1 MDKHTSRLMA
11 AVVLAFAAAGSAQAQ
26 VVISQVY
33 GGGGNS
39 GATLKSDF
47 IELHNNGD
55 TAVDLSGWS
64 VQYASSAGQS
74 WQLTRLTGSIAPGGY
89 YLVKQADG
97 SGGSVALPT
106 PDAVGTLAMG
116 AGAGKVALVNH
127 NTALSGTCPLGSVDF
142 VGYGSGTNCA
152 EGTQPTATISALIAA
167 LRKDNGC
174 TDSNVNGA
182 DFATGAPTPRNTAS
196 PTFACSGANL
206 PVLNIADVEQLESRG
221 TFVFTL
227 SLSEPAGPGG
237 VSVRY
242 ASADGSAVA
251 GSDYTAVN
259 GTLTLAEGERSG
271 TITVLVDNDS
281 EVEEDENF
289 FVRLSAP
296 TGAQLGDAQA
306 TGLIAS
312 DEVDLTAIHAI
323 QGNGQYSPLVGQRL
337 HVVGVV
343 TGRKSN
349 GYFLQMRDDQAD
361 GDPATS
367 EGLFVFTGSPVPA
380 VAAVGNT
387 VRADGQVLEFI
398 PSADPGQLP
407 LTELGGG
414 VRSLLVS
421 EPVVI
426 GPGTLPQAI
435 VLGAGLP
442 SPSGGLEQL
451 ERLEGMRVVMP
462 SATVVS
468 PTQGSKNEVNATGS
482 GNGIFNVVATGV
494 ARPFREPGIQAPDPA
509 PGGGSVPPIPRW
521 DFNPELITVDSD
533 ALGGTPFNLSTGAVI
548 TDLTGP
554 LDYGFR
560 RYTILRDPAA
570 LSTIAQGLEPVAARL
585 PAHSEFTIASYNV
598 ERFFDTI
605 NDPALRDDPVLT
617 PDAYARRLGKVSLGI
632 GYLQRPDILG
642 LIEVENLGALQDI
655 AARVNADEVAA
666 GRPDPKYVAYLL
678 EGNDIGGIDVGY
690 LIKTSALADGKAQVE
705 VVSVTQV
712 GKDATWT
719 QPDGFSGTLNDRPPL
734 MLQAVVHNG
743 EGRDFPITV
752 ILVHQRSLIDSELD
766 DAGGDRVRKKRQAQ
780 AEYLA
785 KFIQD
790 RQVANPAERIVTL
803 GDFNAFEFNDG
814 LTDVINTVVGT
825 PTPDDQTAVPGDGA
839 DLVEPNL
846 VKLGD
851 LETPD
856 QRYSY
861 TFGGSAQTIDHVL
874 ANQALVAAATGLKL
888 DHARINA
895 DFPEINRSLGD
906 SPSRLSDHDPVVAYI
921 DFRRRAD
928 LGVVASTSTASVRVG
943 RPVNFSATL
952 RNAGPEQ
959 ADYPGI
965 GFAINAELPALSVTA
980 PSGWNCDAPQVG
992 GGSTSVTCTRT
1003 ALSNGESA
1011 TFALAANATEAMIGK
1026 TTTLAIATQAQ
1037 SFDPVAS
1044 NDQASVSV
1052 EVTARADLAID
1063 VDGPR
1068 VLRGG
1073 QNGRFAVA
1081 VRNRGADVAVL
1092 PSVTLYGDAP
1102 AGNVSIAAPNGWTCT
1117 VAAHRRGGFEATCDG
1132 ARLPAGAVQRFD
1144 FAIVAPRPGLFDRQL
1159 VLTGLAA
1166 SAVEDPN
1173 PFNDF
1178 AFHYVQLTGRW
1189 W

>member
-1 MDKHTSRLMA
+1 MEKRTSRLWA
-11 AVVLAFAAAGSAQAQ
+11 AMVLALAATGSVQAQ

-39 GATLKSDF
+39 GTTLKSDF

-55 TAVDLSGWS
+55 TAVDISGWS
-64 VQYASSAGQS
+64 VQYASAAGS
-74 WQLTRLTGSIAPGGY
+74 TWQRTLLTGSIAPGGY
-89 YLVKQADG
+89 YLIKQADG

-106 PDAVGTLAMG
+106 PDATGTLAMS
-116 AGAGKVALVNH
+116 ATAGKVALVNH

-142 VGYGSGTNCA
+142 VGFGSAANCA
-152 EGTQPTATISALIAA
+152 EGTEPTATLTALLAA
-167 LRKDNGC
+167 LRKENGC
-174 TDSNVNGA
+174 TDSNLNSA
-182 DFATGAPTPRNTAS
+182 DFATGAPIPRNSAS
-196 PTFACSGANL
+196 PTFACAGANL
-206 PVLNIADVEQLESRG
+206 PVLKIGDVEQLEHLSA
-221 TFVFTL
+221 FEFTVT
-227 SLSEPAGPGG
+227 LSEPAGPGG
-237 VSVRY
+237 VTVHY
-242 ASADGSAVA
+242 ASADGTAVA
-251 GSDYTAVN
+251 GSDYTPVS
-259 GTLTLAEGERSG
+259 GTLSFAEGQNSA
-271 TITVLVDNDS
+271 TITVLVNNDN
-281 EVEEDENF
+281 EVEEDETF

-296 TGAQLGDAQA
+296 TGAQLGDAEGK
-306 TGLIAS
+306 GLIAS
-312 DEVDLTAIHAI
+312 DEVELTAIHAI
-323 QGNGQYSPLVGQRL
+323 QGSGQYSPLVGQR
-337 HVVGVV
+337 VRSTGVV

-349 GYFLQMRDDQAD
+349 GYFLQTPDDQAD

-367 EGLFVFTGSPVPA
+367 EGIFVFTGSPVPA
-380 VAAVGNT
+380 AAAVGNT

-398 PSADPGQLP
+398 PSQDPGQLP

-414 VRSLLVS
+414 VRTLLVS
-421 EPVVI
+421 KPAVI
-426 GPGTLPQAI
+426 GPNTLPQPIA
-435 VLGAGLP
+435 LSAALP
-442 SPSGGLEQL
+442 SPTGGLEQL

-468 PTQGSKNEVNATGS
+468 PTQGSKNESNATGS
-482 GNGIFNVVATGV
+482 GNGIFNIVATGLP
-494 ARPFREPGIQAPDPA
+494 RPFREPGIQAPDAA
-509 PGGGSVPPIPRW
+509 PGGGSIPPIPRW
-521 DFNPELITVDSD
+521 DFNPELITVSS
-533 ALGGTPFNLSTGAVI
+533 AGLGGTSLNLSTGAVI

-560 RYTILRDPAA
+560 RYTIVRDPAV
-570 LSTIAQGLEPVAARL
+570 LSTITQGMQPVAAQV
-585 PAHSEFTIASYNV
+585 PAHSEFTVASYNV
-598 ERFFDTI
+598 ERFFDAV
-605 NDPALRDDPVLT
+605 NDPATDDPVLT
-617 PDAYARRLGKVSLGI
+617 PEAYARRLGKVSQGI

-642 LIEVENLGALQDI
+642 LIEVENLTALQDI

-666 GRPDPKYVAYLL
+666 GRPDPKYVAYLM

-690 LIKTSALADGKAQVE
+690 LIKTSALADGKARVE
-705 VVSVTQV
+705 VLNVSQV
-712 GKDATWT
+712 GKDATWV
-719 QPDGFSGTLNDRPPL
+719 QPDGNNGTLNDRPPL

-766 DAGGDRVRKKRQAQ
+766 TTGGDRVRKKRQAQ

-790 RQVANPAERIVTL
+790 RQTANPAERIVTL

-874 ANQALVAAATGLKL
+874 ANQALVGAAAGLKL

-895 DFPEINRSLGD
+895 DFPEINRSLDD
-906 SPSRLSDHDPVVAYI
+906 SPSRLSDHDPVVAYV
-921 DFRRRAD
+921 DLRRRAD
-928 LGVVASTSTASVRVG
+928 LAVVASTSTASVRIG
-943 RPVNFSATL
+943 RPVSFSATL
-952 RNAGPEQ
+952 RNTGPEQ
-959 ADYPGI
+959 SDYPGI
-965 GFAINAELPALSVTA
+965 GFAINAELPALNVTA
-980 PSGWNCDAPQVG
+980 PSGWNCDAPQVS
-992 GGSTSVTCTRT
+992 GGSTSVACTRT
-1003 ALSNGESA
+1003 ALGNGESA
-1011 TFALAANATEAMIGK
+1011 TFALTANATEAMIGK
-1026 TTTLAIATQAQ
+1026 TNTLAVAAQAQ

-1063 VDGPR
+1063 VAGPR

-1073 QNGRFAVA
+1073 QTGRFAVA

-1102 AGNVSIAAPNGWTCT
+1102 AGNVSIAAPTGWTCN
-1117 VAAHRRGGFEATCDG
+1117 VAAARHRGFEATCEG
-1132 ARLPAGAVQRFD
+1132 ARLAAGTVQRFD

-1159 VLTGLAA
+1159 LLTGLAA